1 MTTAGTGVLRP
12 SPVELIAADEVRRV
26 IADVDLRLATLE
38 RKAAESRATAD
49 ELERRAE
56 AEGVGAEAST
66 WAIVRLQRFLDG
78 LRAEAEQDA
87 ATIVAAARKGADA
100 RIEEARADAAHVRHA
115 ASANY
120 DPGPV
125 APRVTAIERFD
136 APPVL
141 PTPVAVPVPNP
152 VVATE
157 VIAVVDAQANGHPE
171 GDADDDVRWAP
182 MGVPVQ
188 AATNGA
194 ATSAPPPPPSAP
206 AASVYAPPA
215 PAPAPAPVPAFAPE
229 PVPEPPA
236 APPVELT
243 APAPTLAPPRRKRFL
258 RGFPI
263 SAVLEVLAV
272 LLVLLFILLRL
283 S

>member
-56 AEGVGAEAST
+56 VEGVGAEAST

-125 APRVTAIERFD
+125 APRVTAMERFD

-141 PTPVAVPVPNP
+141 PTPVAVPVSNP

-157 VIAVVDAQANGHPE
+157 VTAVVDAQANGYHE
-171 GDADDDVRWAP
+171 GDAGDDVRWAP
-182 MGVPVQ
+182 MGVPVE

-194 ATSAPPPPPSAP
+194 ATSAPPQPSSAP
-206 AASVYAPPA
+206 AASVYAP
-215 PAPAPAPVPAFAPE
+215 PAPAPVPAFAPE

-243 APAPTLAPPRRKRFL
+243 ASVPTPEPTRRKRFL

>member
-136 APPVL
+136 TSPVL

-157 VIAVVDAQANGHPE
+157 VIAVVDAQANGHHE

-194 ATSAPPPPPSAP
+194 ATPAPLPPPQPASAP
-206 AASVYAPPA
+206 AASVYAP
-215 PAPAPAPVPAFAPE
+215 PAPAPVPAFAPE

-243 APAPTLAPPRRKRFL
+243 ASAPTPEPTRRKRFL